1 VKFPL
6 YIAQRYLFSGSKN
19 TAINIITLIASVG
32 IIVGTMALFVVLS
45 VFSGLRDFSLSF
57 ANDFDPDLKAVAKI
71 GKMILITPQQAQEIS
86 QLEGVAHFTKI
97 IEERALFTFNG
108 KDQLAN
114 IKGVDTNY
122 TQVNQV
128 EKTIFQGQWL
138 EDDTEQVVVGYGI
151 SQKLSMGLFDLVNV
165 FETFVPKPGKG
176 TIDSPDGA
184 FNRSVLIPV
193 GFYFINEELN
203 QKYVFANLSIVQELL
218 GYQPNQISGFEI
230 KLLPKANESE
240 IVEAIQVILKDT
252 VVLKNRAQLNE
263 SLYKMLNT
271 ENLVLYLIFSLVI
284 AVTLFTLI
292 GALIM
297 IIIEKKSNLKTLFNL
312 GADLHDLR
320 KIFLYQGFLICFL
333 GGFLGLVL
341 GIILTLLQ
349 QKFGFIMIN
358 ASMAYPVQFSFFNV
372 LAVLGTIT
380 TLGFIA
386 SLIASSRVNR
396 SLMDI

>member
-1 VKFPL
+1 MNFPL

-19 TAINIITLIASVG
+19 TAINIITIISSVG

-57 ANDFDPDLKAVAKI
+57 ANDFDPDLKAVAKT
-71 GKMILITPQQAQEIS
+71 GKTILISPEQAQQIS

-114 IKGVDTNY
+114 IKGVDANY
-122 TQVNQV
+122 TEVNQV

-193 GFYFINEELN
+193 GFYFINEDLN

-218 GYQPNQISGFEI
+218 DYQPNQISGFEI
-230 KLLPKANESE
+230 KLLPKANES
-240 IVEAIQVILKDT
+240 AITASIQTILNDT
-252 VVLKNRAQLNE
+252 VVIKNRAQLNE

-312 GADLHDLR
+312 GADLKDLR
-320 KIFLYQGFLICFL
+320 KIFLYQGFLICIL

-358 ASMAYPVQFSFFNV
+358 SNMAYPVKFSFLNV
-372 LAVLGTIT
+372 LAVIGTIT
-380 TLGFIA
+380 SLGLIA
-386 SLIASSRVNR
+386 SLIASSRVNK
-396 SLMDI
+396 SLLE

>member
-1 VKFPL
+1 M
-6 YIAQRYLFSGSKN
+6 
-19 TAINIITLIASVG
+19 AINIITFIASAG

-71 GKMILITPQQAQEIS
+71 GKTIFITPEQENEIS
-86 QLEGVAHFTKI
+86 QLEGVANFSKI

-114 IKGVDTNY
+114 IKGVDQNFPL
-122 TQVNQV
+122 VNQV
-128 EKTIFQGQWL
+128 EKTIFQGQWI
-138 EDDTEQVVVGYGI
+138 EENTEQVVVGYGI

-176 TIDSPDGA
+176 TIDSPEGA
-184 FNRSVLIPV
+184 FNRSVLVPV

-203 QKYVFANLSIVQELL
+203 QKYVFANLNIVQELL
-218 GYQPNQISGFEI
+218 DYKSNQISGFEL
-230 KLLPKANESE
+230 KLKPKADESA
-240 IVEAIQVILKDT
+240 IVESLEKIFQNNIII
-252 VVLKNRAQLNE
+252 KNRAQLNE

-297 IIIEKKSNLKTLFNL
+297 IIIEKKSNLKTMYSL
-312 GADLHDLR
+312 GSDLSDLR
-320 KIFLYQGFLICFL
+320 KIFLYQGFLICLIGGIIGLFL
-333 GGFLGLVL
+333 GIV
-341 GIILTLLQ
+341 LTLLQ

-358 ASMAYPVQFSFFNV
+358 ASMAYPVRFSILNIMIV
-372 LAVLGTIT
+372 ISTIAI
-380 TLGFIA
+380 LGFLA
-386 SLIASSRVNR
+386 SWIASSRVNKA
-396 SLMDI
+396 LLE